1 MRKGNA
7 AGGEQSAYCI
17 HPHAKF
23 CNSTWF
29 AWRNKQQTIQDKT
42 ISQILVKKK
51 TSRRTLYRNSDPVAW
66 YLERLYRAA
75 FMRSPGTRL
84 NGSHSAPK
92 RELDLGNTRVPT
104 LVRSELKATRASSA
118 DSQAGDSCS
127 PRWQEVTGSWEK
139 EERKH
144 TNTDVPSEVWRWH
157 RHTAAIVAF
166 YWAWCC
172 FSGQNLFFFICVDS
186 CTSAY
191 FAVWVAMLSPKTCAH
206 TIKWRFLIFIWN
218 CS

>member
-51 TSRRTLYRNSDPVAW
+51 
-66 YLERLYRAA
+66 RAGGL
-75 FMRSPGTRL
+75 FIEILTQWPGTWSAYTERPLWDPLAPAWMDLILPRNESWTSETPEFRRWCGLSWRRHEPRL
-84 NGSHSAPK
+84 LIHKLVTAA
-92 RELDLGNTRVPT
+92 VP
-104 LVRSELKATRASSA
+104 
-118 DSQAGDSCS
+118 GDR
-127 PRWQEVTGSWEK
+127 RWQVHGKRKK
-139 EERKH
+139 E
-144 TNTDVPSEVWRWH
+144 NTLTQTFTSEVWRWH

-186 CTSAY
+186 CTSAS